1 MARSI
6 IHKKFQQYRESA
18 VAQRVLEEEKA
29 AEKAKSEGAKG
40 PELSST
46 SALKKT
52 QNTNSSMVTEANGKI
67 IGLKLII
74 FILLSLS
81 QSHIVWRQVKLS
93 FPFELDEDGGIP
105 EVGDLVYVPKLKNQ
119 ATVVKIDPS
128 KNEVQVQ
135 AGMMKLKL
143 KLKDVKVQKQR
154 TSR

>member
-6 IHKKFQQYRESA
+6 IHKKFQLLRESA

-29 AEKAKSEGAKG
+29 AEKAKLERVKD
-40 PELSST
+40 PEPSST
-46 SALKKT
+46 SSLKKT
-52 QNTNSSMVTEANGKI
+52 QNTNSSVATEAN
-67 IGLKLII
+67 
-74 FILLSLS
+74 
-81 QSHIVWRQVKLS
+81 
-93 FPFELDEDGGIP
+93 DEDGGIP

-119 ATVVKIDPS
+119 ATVVKIDLS

-143 KLKDVKVQKQR
+143 KLKDVKIQKQK